1 MLKEEKYFFFAS
13 FFPSA
18 PLLVHTRLIAPL
30 PLTSAVVVVVSILCL
45 FLDFLLSMCSLSERH
60 LGRQCTAE
68 ATVLCL
74 CVYVLLHWLHISI
87 GTVQHTH
94 SHTLGKHVLR
104 VGVRQNTFTLSCSA
118 KLMLLQQRR
127 FAVLFRQARVLFLK
141 HHFKLLTA
149 KLFPELC
156 SFLLAPSK
164 CIFLLIVSST
174 VCVFQL
180 AVA

>member
-1 MLKEEKYFFFAS
+1 MAQDTHNPAMLKEEKYFFFAS

-74 CVYVLLHWLHISI
+74 CACVLHALAAYLDRHRTAYTLA
-87 GTVQHTH
+87 HT
-94 SHTLGKHVLR
+94 GEACA
-104 VGVRQNTFTLSCSA
+104 SC
-118 KLMLLQQRR
+118 RC
-127 FAVLFRQARVLFLK
+127 
-141 HHFKLLTA
+141 TA
-149 KLFPELC
+149 KHFHFEL
-156 SFLLAPSK
+156 LSK
-164 CIFLLIVSST
+164 ANAFSATT
-174 VCVFQL
+174 VCGSV
-180 AVA
+180 